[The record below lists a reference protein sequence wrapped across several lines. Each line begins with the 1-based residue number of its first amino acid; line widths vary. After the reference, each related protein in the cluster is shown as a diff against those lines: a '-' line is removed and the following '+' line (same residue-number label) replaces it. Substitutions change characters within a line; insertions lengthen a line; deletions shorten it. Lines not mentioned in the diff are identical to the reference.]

1 MRTRPSISGTLR
13 QAGLSIGSDQ
23 LKTRPRGV
31 AADHPRL
38 ELLGHRSLT
47 AGRDWPAGLLHNL
60 QALNLGAAN
69 PEFNASRFATDC
81 TGTSARRAGSPLN
94 SLICAAPVGGHPA
107 TCEHAKR
114 QVFARRK

>member
-1 MRTRPSISGTLR
+1 MAFEGFSADAFAFYKRPEADNSRRSGMRTRPSISGTLR

-23 LKTRPRGV
+23 LQTRPRGV

-60 QALNLGAAN
+60 QALNLGAAKRGY
-69 PEFNASRFATDC
+69 SY
-81 TGTSARRAGSPLN
+81 AG
-94 SLICAAPVGGHPA
+94 
-107 TCEHAKR
+107 K
-114 QVFARRK
+114 